1 MSNNTT
7 KIAVFDFDGTIYK
20 GDATKDFC
28 WYFYRKK
35 PLRSYYLLIQ
45 LTYWLLWRLKLLTT
59 TQFKSTFI
67 QFLNRANDEQITGLL
82 NSFWEEKKS
91 LVHDNLVLEISRL
104 KKDGAHVV
112 VVSASPELF
121 IKTFCLSLG
130 VDTILGS
137 ELNVLNNKYSLLVNC
152 RGQEKLKRIKRDF
165 TDFEIIAAYSDNKD
179 DVELLKMA
187 KNGYWVDRNGRLIP
201 FLPK

>member
-91 LVHDNLVLEISRL
+91 LVHANLVLEISHL
-104 KKDGAHVV
+104 KKEGVHIV

-130 VDTILGS
+130 VDTVLGS
-137 ELNVLNNKYSLLVNC
+137 ELKVLNNKYSLLINC
-152 RGQEKLKRIKRDF
+152 RGEEKLKRLKRTF
-165 TDFEIIAAYSDNKD
+165 PDFELIAAYSDNKD
-179 DVELLKMA
+179 DDVLLKTA

-201 FLPK
+201 FLQK

>member
-35 PLRSYYLLIQ
+35 PLRSYYLLVQ

-104 KKDGAHVV
+104 KKDGTHVV

-130 VDTILGS
+130 VDTVLGS
-137 ELNVLNNKYSLLVNC
+137 ELTVLNNKYSLLINC
-152 RGQEKLKRIKRDF
+152 RGEEKLKRIKRAF
-165 TDFEIIAAYSDNKD
+165 PDFELIVAYSDNKD
-179 DVELLKMA
+179 DDVLLKTA
-187 KNGYWVDRNGRLIP
+187 KNGYWVGRNGRLIP
-201 FLPK
+201 FLQK

>member
-35 PLRSYYLLIQ
+35 PLKSYYLLIQ

-91 LVHDNLVLEISRL
+91 LVHANLVLEISHL
-104 KKDGAHVV
+104 KKEGVHIV

-130 VDTILGS
+130 VDTVLGS
-137 ELNVLNNKYSLLVNC
+137 ELKVLNNKYRLLINC
-152 RGQEKLKRIKRDF
+152 RGEEKLKRLKRAF
-165 TDFEIIAAYSDNKD
+165 PDFELIAAYSDNKD
-179 DVELLKMA
+179 DDVLLKTA

-201 FLPK
+201 FLQK

>member
-7 KIAVFDFDGTIYK
+7 KIAFFDFDGTIYK
-20 GDATKDFC
+20 GDTTRDFC
-28 WYFYRKK
+28 WYFYQKK

-45 LTYWLLWRLKLLTT
+45 LASWLLWRLKLLTT

-67 QFLNRANDEQITGLL
+67 QFLNRIEGEQITGLL

-91 LVHDNLVLEISRL
+91 LVHANLVLEISRL
-104 KKDGAHVV
+104 KKEGVHIV

-130 VDTILGS
+130 VDTVLGS
-137 ELNVLNNKYSLLVNC
+137 ELKVLNNKYSLLINC
-152 RGQEKLKRIKRDF
+152 RGEEKLKRLKRAF
-165 TDFEIIAAYSDNKD
+165 PDFELIAAYSDNKD
-179 DVELLKMA
+179 DDVLLKTA
-187 KNGYWVDRNGRLIP
+187 KNGCWVKKSGALIP
-201 FLPK
+201 FN

>member
-91 LVHDNLVLEISRL
+91 LVHANLVLEISHL
-104 KKDGAHVV
+104 KKEGVHIV

-130 VDTILGS
+130 VDTVLGS
-137 ELNVLNNKYSLLVNC
+137 ELKVLNNKYSLLINC
-152 RGQEKLKRIKRDF
+152 RGEEKLKRLKRAF
-165 TDFEIIAAYSDNKD
+165 PDFELIAAYSDNKD
-179 DVELLKMA
+179 DDMLLKTA

-201 FLPK
+201 FLQK

>member
-35 PLRSYYLLIQ
+35 PLRSYYLLVQ

-91 LVHDNLVLEISRL
+91 LVHANLVLEISHL
-104 KKDGAHVV
+104 KKEGVHIV

-130 VDTILGS
+130 VDTVLGS
-137 ELNVLNNKYSLLVNC
+137 ELKVLNNKYSLLINC
-152 RGQEKLKRIKRDF
+152 RGEEKLKRLKRTF
-165 TDFEIIAAYSDNKD
+165 PDFELIAAYSDNKD
-179 DVELLKMA
+179 DDVLLKTA

-201 FLPK
+201 FLQK

>member
-7 KIAVFDFDGTIYK
+7 KIAFFDFDGTIYK
-20 GDATKDFC
+20 GDTTRDFC
-28 WYFYRKK
+28 WYFYQKK

-45 LTYWLLWRLKLLTT
+45 LASWLLWRLKLLTT

-67 QFLNRANDEQITGLL
+67 QFLNRIEGEQITGLL

-91 LVHDNLVLEISRL
+91 LVHANLVLEISRL
-104 KKDGAHVV
+104 KKEGVHIV

-130 VDTILGS
+130 VDTVLGS
-137 ELNVLNNKYSLLVNC
+137 ELKVLNNKYSLLINC
-152 RGQEKLKRIKRDF
+152 RGEEKLKRLKRAF
-165 TDFEIIAAYSDNKD
+165 PDFELIAAYSDNKD
-179 DVELLKMA
+179 DDVLLKTA
-187 KNGYWVDRNGRLIP
+187 KNGHWVKKSGALIP
-201 FLPK
+201 FN

>member
-35 PLRSYYLLIQ
+35 PLRSYYLLVQ

-91 LVHDNLVLEISRL
+91 LVHANLVLEISHL
-104 KKDGAHVV
+104 KKEGVHIV

-137 ELNVLNNKYSLLVNC
+137 ELNVLNNKYSLLINC
-152 RGQEKLKRIKRDF
+152 RGEEKLKRIKRDF
-165 TDFEIIAAYSDNKD
+165 TDFEIIAAYSDNEDD
-179 DVELLKMA
+179 DVILKMA
-187 KNGYWVDRNGRLIP
+187 KNGHWVDKKGRLIP
-201 FLPK
+201 FLQK

>member
-20 GDATKDFC
+20 GDTTKEFC
-28 WYFYRKK
+28 WFYYRKK

-45 LTYWLLWRLKLLTT
+45 LASWLLWRLKLLTT

-67 QFLNRANDEQITGLL
+67 QFLNRIEGEQITGLL

-91 LVHDNLVLEISRL
+91 LVHANLVLEISRL
-104 KKDGAHVV
+104 KKEGVHIV

-130 VDTILGS
+130 VDTVLGS
-137 ELNVLNNKYSLLVNC
+137 ELKVLNNKYSLLINC
-152 RGQEKLKRIKRDF
+152 RGEEKLKRLKRAF
-165 TDFEIIAAYSDNKD
+165 PDFELIAAYSDNKD
-179 DVELLKMA
+179 DDVLLKTA
-187 KNGYWVDRNGRLIP
+187 KNGCWVKKSGALIP
-201 FLPK
+201 FN

>member
-20 GDATKDFC
+20 GDTTKDFC

-45 LTYWLLWRLKLLTT
+45 LTCWLLWRLKLLTT
-59 TQFKSTFI
+59 TQFKSSFI
-67 QFLNRANDEQITGLL
+67 QFLNRVEEEQIASLL
-82 NSFWEEKKS
+82 SSFWEEKKS
-91 LVHDNLVLEISRL
+91 LVHANLVLEISRL
-104 KKDGAHVV
+104 KKEGAHVV

-130 VDTILGS
+130 VDTVFGS
-137 ELNVLNNKYSLLVNC
+137 ELKVVNNKYSLLINC
-152 RGQEKLKRIKRDF
+152 RGEEKLKRIKRAF

-179 DVELLKMA
+179 DDVLLKMA
-187 KNGYWVDRNGRLIP
+187 KNGCWVDKKGILIP
-201 FLPK
+201 FLQK

>member
-137 ELNVLNNKYSLLVNC
+137 ELNVLNNKYSLLINC
-152 RGQEKLKRIKRDF
+152 RGEEKLKRIKRAF
-165 TDFEIIAAYSDNKD
+165 PDFELIVAYSDNKD

-187 KNGYWVDRNGRLIP
+187 KNGCWVDKKGRLIP
-201 FLPK
+201 FLQK

>member
-20 GDATKDFC
+20 GDATRDFC
-28 WYFYRKK
+28 WYFYQKK

-45 LTYWLLWRLKLLTT
+45 LASWLLWRLKLLTT

-67 QFLNRANDEQITGLL
+67 QFLNRIEGEQITGLL

-91 LVHDNLVLEISRL
+91 LVHANLVLEISRL
-104 KKDGAHVV
+104 KKEGVHIV

-130 VDTILGS
+130 VDTVLGS
-137 ELNVLNNKYSLLVNC
+137 ELKVLNNKYSLLINC
-152 RGQEKLKRIKRDF
+152 RGQEKLKRIKRAF
-165 TDFEIIAAYSDNKD
+165 PDFELIAAYSDNKD
-179 DVELLKMA
+179 DDVLLKTA
-187 KNGYWVDRNGRLIP
+187 KNGYWVDRKGRLIP
-201 FLPK
+201 FLQK

>member
-20 GDATKDFC
+20 GDTTRDFC
-28 WYFYRKK
+28 WYFYQKK

-45 LTYWLLWRLKLLTT
+45 LASWVLWRLKLLTT

-67 QFLNRANDEQITGLL
+67 QFLNRIEGEQITGLL

-91 LVHDNLVLEISRL
+91 LVHANLVLEISRL
-104 KKDGAHVV
+104 KNEGVHIV

-121 IKTFCLSLG
+121 IKPFCLSLG
-130 VDTILGS
+130 VDTVLGS
-137 ELNVLNNKYSLLVNC
+137 ELKVLNNKYSLLINC
-152 RGQEKLKRIKRDF
+152 RGEEKLKRLKRAF
-165 TDFEIIAAYSDNKD
+165 PDFELIAAYSDNKD
-179 DVELLKMA
+179 DDVLLKTA
-187 KNGYWVDRNGRLIP
+187 KNGCWVKKSGALIP
-201 FLPK
+201 FN